1 MKTVD
6 LGKEVS
12 CLDIGEVPQGR
23 ARSSFLAVG
32 DWEERVQV
40 LSLEPNDLLATRSTM
55 VVPSRP
61 ESVCL
66 VTMDSETTQV
76 SDNSSSKTPSAV
88 ATTMYLNIGLVN
100 GVLHRVA
107 VDITAGT
114 LSDSRQ
120 RFLGIKPVK
129 LFRVMVR
136 GRRGVLALS
145 TRAWLLYNYQ
155 GRYMQAPLSYE
166 TLEYAS
172 NFISEVCPEGIVAIA
187 ANTLRIITVENL
199 GAMFNQTIHPLRYT
213 PRKLCRLPNTNYLA
227 IIESDHNEYT
237 EIEKEEL
244 SRALKST
251 LNHADHHSSTPRADD
266 DMELDA
272 GNGKPLNGK
281 HEEEANDEEDEI
293 RIPIRSTIPPME
305 GHWASCLRFID
316 PVSGKVLDLIEMSD
330 NEAAF
335 SIATCTFSHISEE
348 TFLVVGT
355 VQNMTLH
362 PRRLSMGMYL
372 LLISDLW
379 QDIFMCIVFLVTDFN
394 CFIRP
399 QSTMFHFLSANTKG
413 DYSLVRLLSLPI
425 PSHDGTSSDTSPNGF
440 SIQDL
445 D

>member
-12 CLDIGEVPQGR
+12 CLDIGEVPLGR
-23 ARSSFLAVG
+23 SRSSFLAVG

-40 LSLEPNDLLATRSTM
+40 LSLEPNDLLSIRSTM
-55 VVPSRP
+55 VVPARP

-66 VTMDSETTQV
+66 VTMDSETTIPLQGN
-76 SDNSSSKTPSAV
+76 SSNSSSSAPSVV
-88 ATTMYLNIGLVN
+88 ATTMYLNIGLIT

-107 VDITAGT
+107 VDTTAGT

-129 LFRVMVR
+129 LFRVFVR
-136 GRRGVLALS
+136 GRRGILALS

-155 GRYMQAPLSYE
+155 GRYIQAPLSYE

-187 ANTLRIITVENL
+187 SNTLRIITVDNL

-213 PRKLCRLPNTNYLA
+213 PRKLCQLPNTNYLA
-227 IIESDHNEYT
+227 IIETDHNEYN

-244 SRALKST
+244 QKS
-251 LNHADHHSSTPRADD
+251 LADAGGVGTGDSIGGGD
-266 DMELDA
+266 DMELE
-272 GNGKPLNGK
+272 GSKSLNGNQS
-281 HEEEANDEEDEI
+281 HGDAPTANGEGEEDDDEI
-293 RIPIRSTIPPME
+293 RIPVRSTIPPME
-305 GHWASCLRFID
+305 GHWASCLRIMD
-316 PVSGKVLDLIEMSD
+316 PVSGNVLELIELSD

-355 VQNMTLH
+355 AQNMTLH
-362 PRRLSMGMYL
+362 PRRLSMGKNLRSPHLME
-372 LLISDLW
+372 
-379 QDIFMCIVFLVTDFN
+379 FL
-394 CFIRP
+394 R
-399 QSTMFHFLSANTKG
+399 LS
-413 DYSLVRLLSLPI
+413 SSLPNL
-425 PSHDGTSSDTSPNGF
+425 GRKTATSSQNTRR
-440 SIQDL
+440 
-445 D
+445 

>member
-12 CLDIGEVPQGR
+12 CLDIGEVPLGR
-23 ARSSFLAVG
+23 SRSSFLAVG

-40 LSLEPNDLLATRSTM
+40 LSLEPNDLLSIRSTM
-55 VVPSRP
+55 VVPARP

-66 VTMDSETTQV
+66 VTMDSETTIPLQGN
-76 SDNSSSKTPSAV
+76 SSNSSSSTPSVV
-88 ATTMYLNIGLVN
+88 ATTMYLNIGLIT

-107 VDITAGT
+107 VDTTAGT

-129 LFRVMVR
+129 LFRVFVR
-136 GRRGVLALS
+136 GRRGILALS

-155 GRYMQAPLSYE
+155 GRYIQAPLSYE

-187 ANTLRIITVENL
+187 SNTLRIITVDNL

-213 PRKLCRLPNTNYLA
+213 PRKLCQLPNTNYLA
-227 IIESDHNEYT
+227 IIETDHNEYN

-244 SRALKST
+244 QKS
-251 LNHADHHSSTPRADD
+251 LADAARGVSTGDSSGGGD
-266 DMELDA
+266 DMELE
-272 GNGKPLNGK
+272 GSKSLNG
-281 HEEEANDEEDEI
+281 HDDAPTANGEGEEDDDEI
-293 RIPIRSTIPPME
+293 RIPVRSTIPPME
-305 GHWASCLRFID
+305 GHWASCLRIMD
-316 PVSGKVLDLIEMSD
+316 PVSGNVLELIELSD

-355 VQNMTLH
+355 AQNMTLH
-362 PRRLSMGMYL
+362 PRRLSMGENL
-372 LLISDLW
+372 HSSHLIESL
-379 QDIFMCIVFLVTDFN
+379 
-394 CFIRP
+394 R
-399 QSTMFHFLSANTKG
+399 LS
-413 DYSLVRLLSLPI
+413 SSI
-425 PSHDGTSSDTSPNGF
+425 PNLGRKTPTSSQNTRR
-440 SIQDL
+440 
-445 D
+445 